1 MKKGVVYMYEAFEL
15 FSKNVREQLQAVVKG
30 EVTTW
35 FIDDV
40 LHIKIYNHW
49 LKFNIAFENLASI
62 IISGR
67 RTASDIVAEVLM
79 KYKAFILHTYINY

>member
-1 MKKGVVYMYEAFEL
+1 MYEAFEL

-40 LHIKIYNHW
+40 LHIKIYNHG

-67 RTASDIVAEVLM
+67 RTSSDIVAEVLG
-79 KYKAFILHTYINY
+79 KYKAFILHMYINY